1 MLKKLAHF
9 YRQRNF
15 IQAVLGADLG
25 CFAVSLCLSF
35 VALLLVSGC
44 TETSASQT
52 ESMSR
57 ILPKIAIPAARSE
70 SFLTVF
76 QKDLVVS
83 LRDHSGALVGGTK
96 ASSLRPRLTATLV
109 SILLKSGGVPRH
121 QIRDVLSKLVAPEAT
136 FCGGV
141 SCSRILGV
149 THQTTDGYLDEVLS
163 SVGKNRLLRDAEHAE
178 EYSIL
183 IGSLTRQEQTAWNR
197 PTVDGISYLPNGEI
211 DRTEG
216 VGAFL
221 DLPLEQGTRNL
232 DVGGGAH
239 DSNTRYLASR
249 RVLNFVYDPYARSV
263 EHNSSVLK
271 SIAEEPVDTVT
282 SMSILNVIDKV
293 DARRSH
299 LELCKKSLKIQG
311 KAYFKIWAGS
321 GSGKGEYLQGGYQ
334 SNRQARTYL
343 DEVREV
349 FGDHAVSYD
358 ARLDTIIAVK
368 S

>member
-1 MLKKLAHF
+1 MLKNRAYF
-9 YRQRNF
+9 YRQKNF
-15 IQAVLGADLG
+15 IKAFLGPYAY

-35 VALLLVSGC
+35 AVLLWVSGC

-52 ESMSR
+52 ENASR
-57 ILPKIAIPAARSE
+57 ILPKIAAPAARSE
-70 SFLTVF
+70 SFLTAF
-76 QKDLVVS
+76 KKELVVS
-83 LRDHSGALVGGTK
+83 LRDHSSTAIGGVK

-109 SILLKSGGVPRH
+109 SVLLKSGGVPRH
-121 QIRDVLSKLVAPEAT
+121 QIRDVLSKLVAPEST

-141 SCSRILGV
+141 SCSRILGI
-149 THQTTDGYLDEVLS
+149 TPQTLDGYLDEVLS
-163 SVGKNRLLRDAEHAE
+163 NVGKNRLLRDAEHAK

-216 VGAFL
+216 VGAFM
-221 DLPLEQGTRNL
+221 DLPLQQGTRNL

-239 DSNTRYLASR
+239 DANTKYLASR
-249 RVLNFVYDPYARSV
+249 GILNFVYDPYARSV
-263 EHNSSVLK
+263 EHNSLVMRTT
-271 SIAEEPVDTVT
+271 AEEPVDTVT
-282 SMSILNVIDKV
+282 SMSILNVIDNV

-299 LELCKKSLKIQG
+299 LELCKKSLKNRG
-311 KAYFKIWAGS
+311 KAYFKVWAGS
-321 GSGKGEYLQGGYQ
+321 GSGKSEYLQGGYQ
-334 SNRQARTYL
+334 SNRQAGTYL

-349 FGDHAVSYD
+349 FGDRAVSYD
-358 ARLDTIIAVK
+358 ARLDVIIAVK